1 MYVPSLTEAL
11 VISLSDILP
20 EVRATAAKAVSRLC
34 QKLGFQHSDHLIQTL
49 KKVIEAE
56 SSPSIERAGC
66 AQALCEALHSFGMD
80 QVERNFPTLLEGS
93 VDKREHVR
101 EGFLAMFVYLP
112 LILNEKYEKYISET
126 LKASIESIAHQNENI
141 RNLAIKIVKTI
152 IQKYSDKHIDQILK
166 SLFDGMFSDSSIKR
180 NSSVVLLGD
189 VIDVLMKNKPS
200 KDQVFQENPSIF
212 SALYIVK
219 NDENTDVKISSGNI
233 WKAFVDNTK
242 VVLKKIYPVL
252 TRQLIELMI
261 TGVKYHT
268 EISSLTMDVFISKYS
283 DVFINEIIELL
294 KSYIAEGNPK
304 VCKGICLCRLL

>member
-1 MYVPSLTEAL
+1 MYITSLTEAL
-11 VISLSDILP
+11 IVSLSDILP
-20 EVRATAAKAVSRLC
+20 EVRATAAKAIGKICL
-34 QKLGFQHSDHLIQTL
+34 KLGIQHSDHLIQTL

-56 SSPSIERAGC
+56 SSPSIERVGC
-66 AQALCEALHSFGMD
+66 AQALCEALYSFGID
-80 QVERNFPTLLEGS
+80 QIELNFPTIMEGS

-112 LILNEKYEKYISET
+112 LILNHKYEKYISQT

-152 IQKYSDKHIDQILK
+152 IQKYSDKNIDQILK
-166 SLFDGMFSDSSIKR
+166 SLFEGMFSDSSLKR

-189 VIDVLMKNKPS
+189 VIDVLMKDKTT
-200 KDQVFQENPSIF
+200 KEEVFQENPSIF

-219 NDENTDVKISSGNI
+219 NDENPDVKMSSGNI

-261 TGVKYHT
+261 SGIKYHT
-268 EISSLTMDVFISKYS
+268 EISSITMSMFIGKYA
-283 DVFINEIIELL
+283 DVFINEITELL
-294 KSYIAEGNPK
+294 KNYISESNPK
-304 VCKGICLCRLL
+304 VCKGVCLCRPF